1 MIQLKSIITIMV
13 YTKSGVV
20 TIYQCTINFHILN
33 VVRSFSN
40 SKYLPVNSSVS
51 KNNLKAVVSI

>member
-13 YTKSGVV
+13 YNKSGVV
-20 TIYQCTINFHILN
+20 TIYQCTINLHILSK
-33 VVRSFSN
+33 VLSFSN

-51 KNNLKAVVSI
+51 KSNLKAVVSI